1 MKLTSSLFFQHVLR
15 FMQTHSGAHFPKKIV
30 VGASGGVDSRVLL
43 EWAIWLKDHGHIQS
57 LRVLA
62 VHHHTRLEQDE
73 EIALVAQVCQTQLIP
88 CQVLHITQVATQNRE
103 EFWRRERLTLMHQA
117 LATDEVL
124 FLGHHLNDSWEWA
137 QLQQARSSEVRAGLG
152 IALKSHRIW
161 HPFLCVTK
169 EQIGREARRRKL
181 RWKED
186 PSNEGKNYARALF
199 RQEVADLLKSQHPQF
214 LKHYAHRSQRL
225 AEQLGVALKKT
236 QEAPGVFT
244 NKCHLY
250 LAPPS
255 EAQLLISVRQLSQ
268 TARGTLYKEIP
279 KILAAQSAGKQGP
292 FQLSGG
298 VRVVAYGA
306 WLMVMAREFQTVL
319 PEGELAK
326 FQSFNKA
333 DFVRLIEKNLTQKNL
348 LYAPFWFAFET
359 DQKCGN
365 ILQKTQRDALWK
377 EIAQQKIPVINAQ
390 RLLSRWKNPDLELR
404 LAPLWPLR
412 PESGQA

>member
-15 FMQTHSGAHFPKKIV
+15 FMQKHCGAHFPQKIV
-30 VGASGGVDSRVLL
+30 VAASGGLDSRVLL
-43 EWAIWLKDHGHIQS
+43 EWAAWLKAEGHIQS

-62 VHHHTRLEQDE
+62 VHHQTRREQDE
-73 EIALVAQVCQTQLIP
+73 EVALVAEVCRDQQMSCQILHLTQTAK
-88 CQVLHITQVATQNRE
+88 HNRE
-103 EFWRRERLTLMHQA
+103 EFWRRERLSLMQQQLTTH
-117 LATDEVL
+117 EVL

-137 QLQQARSSEVRAGLG
+137 QLQQARSSEVRSGLG
-152 IALKSHRIW
+152 IALRSGRIW

-169 EQIGREARRRKL
+169 EQILREARHRKL
-181 RWKED
+181 TWLED
-186 PSNEGKNYARALF
+186 PTNAHKNYARALF
-199 RQEVADLLKSQHPQF
+199 RQEMAKLLEGQHPQF

-250 LAPPS
+250 LSPPS
-255 EAQLLISVRQLSQ
+255 EAQLLISVRQLSHA
-268 TARGTLYKEIP
+268 TRGTLHKEVP
-279 KILAAQSAGKQGP
+279 KILAAQRADKQGP

-306 WLMVMAREFQTVL
+306 WLMVMSRDFQTVL
-319 PEGELAK
+319 PEAGSVK
-326 FQSFNKA
+326 FHSFKKA
-333 DFVRLIEKNLTQKNL
+333 EFEYLIESHLTQENL
-348 LYAPFWFAFET
+348 LYAPFWCAFEP
-359 DQKCGN
+359 DQKSGN

-377 EIAQQKIPVINAQ
+377 EISQQKIPVINAQ
-390 RLLSRWKNPDLELR
+390 RLLSRWKNTRLELR